1 LILDDVFAELD
12 EKRRTRL
19 VSIITDVEQT
29 LITAA
34 VQADIPKGL
43 PSNQL
48 LLEDN

>member
-1 LILDDVFAELD
+1 VFAELD
-12 EKRRTRL
+12 ERRRNRL
-19 VSIITDVEQT
+19 ISVIADVEQT

-34 VQADIPKGL
+34 VVEDIPKGL